1 MEWVLEMRPESPPK
15 EDRRLMAEA
24 KIQVKDLWKTFESSE
39 KSSGGTEAL
48 REINFEIWEGEIL
61 CLLGPSG
68 CGKTTVLNIIAGF
81 QKPSRGEVLVNGR
94 RIDKPGPDRG
104 VIFQEHGLFPWRTA
118 LQNILFGPEMMG
130 RERQESLALADRYIN
145 LIGLNGFQ
153 NHYPHQLSGGMQ
165 QRVAIARILVNQ
177 PDILLM
183 DEPFGKLDAQ
193 TRATM
198 QILLLGVWEKLCPTI
213 LFITHDIDEAIFL
226 GDRILVMSY
235 RPGKIIKEFK
245 VTLDR
250 PRDYEVIT
258 TSAYQEIKREIL
270 LLLKGVGQNYSS
282 VCGVERIR

>member
-1 MEWVLEMRPESPPK
+1 
-15 EDRRLMAEA
+15 MAEA

-118 LQNILFGPEMMG
+118 LQNILFGSEMMG

-282 VCGVERIR
+282 VRGVERIR